1 MIRQPI
7 ITVVGHVDHGKTSL
21 LDKIRGTAVTAT
33 EAGKITQA
41 IGASIIP
48 ASALKKICG
57 PLLDKIKLQ
66 VNIPGLLFIDT
77 PGHAAFINL
86 RKRGGAL
93 ADIAVLVID
102 INEGLMPQTIES
114 IDILKN
120 DKTPFI
126 IAANKIDKIPA
137 WSSSEKTL
145 LESIQQQS
153 QRTQEELDKKLYEM
167 VGKLFELGLN
177 ADRFDRVSDYTKQ
190 FAIVPVSALSGE
202 GVPEL
207 LMVITGM
214 AQKYLEAQLNVQVS
228 GDAKG
233 TVLEVKEEKGLG
245 TTIDAIIYEGCMKT
259 NDTLVIAGMEEP
271 IITKIRILLQ
281 PEPLAEMRLKKSKF
295 QNVKQVYAATGVKI
309 SAPDID
315 NVIAGMPLR
324 TCTAH
329 AEKIANELQKE
340 VEQVFLD
347 TDDEGVIV
355 KADTLGSLEALMLIL
370 REKQIQIKF
379 ASIGKINKKDIAD
392 AEAEGNKNPFHGVII
407 AFNTEML
414 PDADTKNIKVMMH
427 DVIYHIVDEYT
438 KWKEEKT
445 KTMEAAQLDSLVR
458 GGKFRILTGYI
469 FRQSNPAVV
478 GIEVLAGR
486 IKAGEKI
493 MTAQGKSLTTIKTIE
508 EEKKPIPVAEAGK
521 HIALSMDNITIGRQV
536 HEGDILFIE
545 IPEEDF
551 RKMKELRHY
560 LNKSDVEVLKE
571 TAEIKRKENPVWGI

>member
-7 ITVVGHVDHGKTSL
+7 VTVVGHVDHGKTSL

-48 ASALKKICG
+48 ASALKKMCG

-66 VNIPGLLFIDT
+66 VNIPGILFIDT

-126 IAANKIDKIPA
+126 IAANKIDRTPA
-137 WSSSEKTL
+137 WMSSEKTL
-145 LESIQQQS
+145 LESIQQQP
-153 QRTQEELDKKLYEM
+153 QRTQQELDTKLYEI
-167 VGKLFELGLN
+167 VGKLYELGIN

-190 FAIVPVSALSGE
+190 FAIVPVSALTGE
-202 GVPEL
+202 GIPEL
-207 LMVITGM
+207 LMVMTGL
-214 AQKYLEAQLNVQVS
+214 AQRFLGQQLNIQVS

-233 TVLEVKEEKGLG
+233 TVLEVKEKVFG
-245 TTIDAIIYEGCMKT
+245 TTIDAIIFEGTMKT
-259 NDTLVIAGMEEP
+259 NDTLVIAGIEKP
-271 IITKIRILLQ
+271 IITKIRALLE
-281 PEPLAEMRLKKSKF
+281 PEPMEEMRLKKSKF

-309 SAPDID
+309 AAPDIGT
-315 NVIAGMPLR
+315 VIAGMPLR

-329 AEKIANELQKE
+329 PEQVAAEIQKE
-340 VEQVFLD
+340 VQQVLLN
-347 TDDEGVIV
+347 TDDDGVIV

-370 REKQIQIKF
+370 REKEIPIKF
-379 ASIGKINKKDIAD
+379 ASIGKINKKDITD
-392 AEAEGNKNPFHGVII
+392 AEAAKNPFYGVII
-407 AFNTEML
+407 SFNAGIL
-414 PDADTKNIKVMMH
+414 PDAEAMAKNVKIMAH
-427 DVIYHIVDEYT
+427 DVIYHIIDEYA

-445 KTMEAAQLDSLVR
+445 QAMEAAQLDTLVR
-458 GGKFRILTGYI
+458 GGKFRILSGYI

-478 GIEVLAGR
+478 GIEVMAGR

-493 MTAQGKSLTTIKTIE
+493 MTAQGKPLTTIKTIE

-521 HIALSMDNITIGRQV
+521 QIALSMDNVTVGRQV
-536 HEGDILFIE
+536 HEGDTLYID

-551 RKMKELRHY
+551 RKMKELKHY
-560 LNKSDVEVLKE
+560 LNRNDVDVLKE
-571 TAEIKRKENPVWGI
+571 IAEIKRKDNPVWGI